1 MALLAFAIFNQSI
14 ITVITFVLIIFMI
27 FIMTTQAPEEV
38 TYKITKTGIS
48 LGDTLYPYKIIKTF
62 WIVYNPPEVKILNF
76 ETTAYINN
84 QVAVQLGS
92 QNPLQVKQILSQ
104 YILEDPNR
112 RESTADIL
120 ARKLK
125 IWYSRIT
132 RLSFNG

>member
-1 MALLAFAIFNQSI
+1 MNNQTQKNPESLTWKSPSHLAHRRSSLWYIIFAIVSVALLAFAIFNQSI

-76 ETTAYINN
+76 
-84 QVAVQLGS
+84 
-92 QNPLQVKQILSQ
+92 
-104 YILEDPNR
+104 
-112 RESTADIL
+112 
-120 ARKLK
+120 
-125 IWYSRIT
+125 
-132 RLSFNG
+132 